1 MPVPYVICH
10 FLSLFD
16 LCPASWP
23 WSPNRWAVPKPTE
36 GEEPARNR
44 EQPRAAES
52 GAAAPRPWPG
62 SGPHAAQRGQVG
74 IALAKGSRRLA
85 LRCPDS
91 QIPRFRMFPGSASM
105 RSFKLA
111 VVRHPE
117 RRRPR
122 SDPLNSSVQ
131 LRHAHDHH
139 NADNC
144 LHPDSGPSY
153 STWESKSRPPYCQ
166 AKATPS
172 SQKCLPQACLRP
184 GLVLN
189 GCEVH
194 VNGYAHHLPLREAAE
209 ASMKDLTETKGLARC
224 STCETYTAEMF
235 TKPSGLHLENAS
247 SLDTSRCWLCKEHGE
262 DSTFCCFSMS
272 VDAAGYLKKQA
283 LNLASPG
290 CSDTLVYLRFCKLQ
304 SVLA

>member
-10 FLSLFD
+10 FLSLYFD

-44 EQPRAAES
+44 EQPRAA
-52 GAAAPRPWPG
+52 ARPRRAR
-62 SGPHAAQRGQVG
+62 GPAQDRTPPSEG
-74 IALAKGSRRLA
+74 RLA
-85 LRCPDS
+85 LRLPRAAGAWHCDA
-91 QIPRFRMFPGSASM
+91 QIPRFRMFPGASM

-117 RRRPR
+117 QRRPR

-131 LRHAHDHH
+131 LERPAHDHH

-209 ASMKDLTETKGLARC
+209 ASMNDLTETKGLARC

-262 DSTFCCFSMS
+262 DLTFCCFSMS